1 MRSTPDGTVELG
13 TVSPFVGASLEG
25 ATHEVWTA
33 LEHKR
38 AADMVVGTTR
48 AGPGRLASSAFN
60 RHTFLCGQ
68 SGSGKSYAMG
78 VLLEQLLI
86 DTDLPMIILD
96 PNGDFVGLG
105 TTLSTADPADRE
117 RLGVGRGAGLPAPR
131 R

>member
-1 MRSTPDGTVELG
+1 MG
-13 TVSPFVGASLEG
+13 
-25 ATHEVWTA
+25 
-33 LEHKR
+33 
-38 AADMVVGTTR
+38 R
-48 AGPGRLASSAFN
+48 AGAQARRGHGGRYDAGRAGLLASSAFN

-105 TTLSTADPADRE
+105 DDARH
-117 RLGVGRGAGLPAPR
+117 GRR
-131 R
+131 RRA